1 MRRQEITMKQSV
13 LYDEA
18 QRRMQELKGI
28 KQAKEAAILN
38 APPGKLHMT
47 NYQNHTKF
55 YLRKEKTDITGE
67 YISKSDDSKLKP
79 YLQKYYDEK
88 ILKIINQEIS
98 ILNAFLNKSSD
109 FITRIQQ
116 TYSSLPNETKK
127 FIHPLD
133 MSNEDYK
140 NYWLSIPYERKPIPD
155 YVPFYET
162 KLKERVR
169 SKSEINIA
177 NALAENGIPYKY
189 ECPLILKNGTKIHP
203 DFTILNVRER
213 RVTYWEHR
221 GMMDDKDYAKSSVL
235 RLKTLM
241 QNGIYLGP
249 DLIITEETNAN
260 PLGTDEINAII
271 MKYFLDI
278 K

>member
-1 MRRQEITMKQSV
+1 MRKQEITMKHSM

-18 QRRMQELKGI
+18 QRRMQELGRI
-28 KQAKEAAILN
+28 KKIKEAAVLN

-47 NYQNHTKF
+47 NYENHTKF
-55 YLRKEKTDITGE
+55 YLRKEKTDTTGE

-88 ILKIINQEIS
+88 ILKIVNQEIF
-98 ILNAFLNKSSD
+98 ILEAFLKKSND
-109 FITRIQQ
+109 FIKQIQQ
-116 TYSSLPNETKK
+116 TYSNLPDETKK
-127 FIHPLD
+127 YIHPLD
-133 MSNEDYK
+133 MSDEDYK

-177 NALAENGIPYKY
+177 NALAEKGIPYKY

-203 DFTILNVRER
+203 DFTVLDVRER
-213 RVTYWEHR
+213 RVKYWEHR
-221 GMMDDKDYAKSSVL
+221 GMMDDKDYAKSAVE
-235 RLKTLM
+235 RIKTLM
-241 QNGIYLGP
+241 QNGIFLGR
-249 DLIITEETNAN
+249 DLIITEETSAN
-260 PLGTDEINAII
+260 PLGTDEIDAII
-271 MKYFLDI
+271 KKYF
-278 K
+278 